1 MQVRMHVL
9 EYGLI
14 TRYLGLYEKRRDFEG
29 RGASL
34 DSSVFEPEPPK
45 LVEQIPDPEPRLDPR
60 YEPRSEPSGIKK
72 SIKRFRRGENG
83 HKTETIEKV
92 NPSSST
98 TAQKQA
104 AINTNRPRLP
114 RGGQFI
120 QSELKTNS
128 RPQKRPKQNYFEDYF
143 PPGYFK

>member
-1 MQVRMHVL
+1 MYRG
-9 EYGLI
+9 YPAGYKFI
-14 TRYLGLYEKRRDFEG
+14 TWDLGLYEKRRDFEG
-29 RGASL
+29 RGVSL

-45 LVEQIPDPEPRLDPR
+45 LVEPIPDPGPRLDPH
-60 YEPRSEPSGIKK
+60 YEPRSSEIKK
-72 SIKRFRRGENG
+72 SIKRFRRAENG
-83 HKTETIEKV
+83 HKTETMDRV
-92 NPSSST
+92 NPSSSKK
-98 TAQKQA
+98 AQKQTA
-104 AINTNRPRLP
+104 VDTNRPRLP

>member
-1 MQVRMHVL
+1 M
-9 EYGLI
+9 
-14 TRYLGLYEKRRDFEG
+14 YEKRRDFEG
-29 RGASL
+29 RGISL

-45 LVEQIPDPEPRLDPR
+45 LVDQIPDPGPRLDPQ
-60 YEPRSEPSGIKK
+60 YESEPRGIKK

-83 HKTETIEKV
+83 HKTETIDRV
-92 NPSSST
+92 NPSSSKK
-98 TAQKQA
+98 AQKQTA
-104 AINTNRPRLP
+104 VDTNRPRLP

-128 RPQKRPKQNYFEDYF
+128 RPQKRPKRNYFEDYF

>member
-1 MQVRMHVL
+1 M
-9 EYGLI
+9 
-14 TRYLGLYEKRRDFEG
+14 
-29 RGASL
+29 
-34 DSSVFEPEPPK
+34 EP
-45 LVEQIPDPEPRLDPR
+45 IPDPGPRLDPH
-60 YEPRSEPSGIKK
+60 YEPRSSEIKK

-83 HKTETIEKV
+83 HKTETMDRV
-92 NPSSST
+92 NPSSSKK
-98 TAQKQA
+98 AQKQTA
-104 AINTNRPRLP
+104 VDTNRPRLP

>member
-1 MQVRMHVL
+1 M
-9 EYGLI
+9 
-14 TRYLGLYEKRRDFEG
+14 
-29 RGASL
+29 
-34 DSSVFEPEPPK
+34 
-45 LVEQIPDPEPRLDPR
+45 EQIPDPEPRLDPR

-104 AINTNRPRLP
+104 GTEAAINTNRPRLP